1 MGDGSDR
8 VVARV
13 RGPLVHREGLRLE
26 PRQGSEHGEDQW
38 TQGTS
43 EKDSISTEILP
54 SLHSPIQITPSAC
67 NVPESSTPTITVSLS
82 RPQIVDLFIKS
93 VITFYSE
100 LEGSHSP
107 HLSRILP
114 ESRDDVLSSQSLCL
128 DCG

>member
-1 MGDGSDR
+1 MGDRSDR

-67 NVPESSTPTITVSLS
+67 NVPESSTPIITVSLS
-82 RPQIVDLFIKS
+82 RPQIMDLFIKS
-93 VITFYSE
+93 VITIY
-100 LEGSHSP
+100 SP

-114 ESRDDVLSSQSLCL
+114 ESREDVLSSQSLCL